1 MTKETS
7 TSSIRINPKVW
18 EDFKIWCIRNKVA
31 MSEKLE
37 EMIKEVMKKREESAY
52 LDKDDIKVIDEH
64 FKEIE
69 K

>member
-1 MTKETS
+1 MVKATS

-37 EMIKEVMKKREESAY
+37 EMIKEVMRK
-52 LDKDDIKVIDEH
+52 
-64 FKEIE
+64 
-69 K
+69 